1 MKSRR
6 AIGGFD
12 LGEIEVFAIGYWGF
26 ERQCIPDNKTNREC
40 TLVSKRFDMGAIFD
54 KAGGVLANDVRR
66 AWLQAVFLTWSDR
79 C

>member
-6 AIGGFD
+6 ATGERD
-12 LGEIEVFAIGYWGF
+12 QGEIEAFAIGYWGF
-26 ERQCIPDNKTNREC
+26 ERQCIPDYKTNREC
-40 TLVSKRFDMGAIFD
+40 TLVSKRFDMGAILD